1 MRHNRVH
8 TAFLHSY
15 KILEQANSSV
25 TKESKSDYQGVGK
38 GAVLQI
44 AKAVFGEWQEDSKSI
59 RVVVHCCI
67 LLVKPILVKTIWGCF
82 IVCKLHL
89 NKVHFK
95 VKNNVFLNGLN

>member
-38 GAVLQI
+38 GVVLQI
-44 AKAVFGEWQEDSKSI
+44 AKAVFGE
-59 RVVVHCCI
+59 
-67 LLVKPILVKTIWGCF
+67 
-82 IVCKLHL
+82 
-89 NKVHFK
+89 
-95 VKNNVFLNGLN
+95 

>member
-44 AKAVFGEWQEDSKSI
+44 AKAVFGE
-59 RVVVHCCI
+59 
-67 LLVKPILVKTIWGCF
+67 
-82 IVCKLHL
+82 
-89 NKVHFK
+89 
-95 VKNNVFLNGLN
+95 